1 MALIFNTKRALVD
14 ENGEIQR
21 VKFKDSPVVSLG
33 YGLYLGDSCNDK
45 GTSKTYFLMSSFNAT
60 TGAVVNPSEI
70 KNGSRFSALPFEE
83 CPYSKKFTT
92 ADVIIAGLIV
102 GKEYWFAYTSDAT
115 SSVIDNRQITYESL
129 DLICISDT
137 IGVNGIT
144 ALLQEL
150 FRLYKQPQSQPQVS

>member
-1 MALIFNTKRALVD
+1 MALIFNVKRALVD
-14 ENGEIQR
+14 DKGEVQR

-33 YGLYLGDSCNDK
+33 YGLYLGDSSNDK
-45 GTSKTYFLMSSFNAT
+45 GAYKTYFLMSSFNAT
-60 TGAVVNPSEI
+60 TGNVVNPTEI
-70 KNGSRFSALPFEE
+70 KNGSRFNSLSYEE

-92 ADVIIAGLIV
+92 AEVIIHGLTV

-129 DLICISDT
+129 DLICVSDI

-144 ALLQEL
+144 ALLQDL
-150 FRLYKQPQSQPQVS
+150 FRLHKLPPQPN

>member
-14 ENGEIQR
+14 ENGDVQR

-33 YGLYLGDSCNDK
+33 YGLYLGDSFVK
-45 GTSKTYFLMSSFNAT
+45 GVYKTYFLMSSFNST
-60 TGAVVNPSEI
+60 TGMVVNPAEI
-70 KNGSRFSALPFEE
+70 KNGSRFSSLSFDE

-92 ADVIIAGLIV
+92 AEIIIHGLTV
-102 GKEYWFAYTSDAT
+102 GKEYWFAYTSDAV

-129 DLICISDT
+129 DLICVSDT
-137 IGVNGIT
+137 VGVNGIT

-150 FRLYKQPQSQPQVS
+150 FRLYKQPQAQPS